1 MDETVMHFSMLF
13 GDQKQQSQEQ
23 QAEKAAQSVRE
34 LYLNFRKAGFD
45 DEQAMKII
53 CAMMQ
58 GASMQK

>member
-58 GASMQK
+58 ATLVQK

>member
-13 GDQKQQSQEQ
+13 GDQKQQIQEQ

>member
-1 MDETVMHFSMLF
+1 MDDTVMHFSMLF

>member
-1 MDETVMHFSMLF
+1 VDETVMHFSMLF

-45 DEQAMKII
+45 DDQSMKII
-53 CAMMQ
+53 CAMIQ
-58 GASMQK
+58 ATLVQK